1 MKFIRNK
8 CKNNGYNLIADVNI
22 RNTKDPN
29 KIKNKKMSYYK

>member
-1 MKFIRNK
+1 MTVNK

-29 KIKNKKMSYYK
+29 KIKN